1 MGVYRR
7 EDKLRNG
14 KTRKGKIWWICY
26 VVAGRQVR
34 ESSHSTNKRVA
45 RNLLAIRQAQVLEG
59 RMQLPKSKPPKFEE
73 WAKKVLGEVP
83 HPSTKERYT
92 YSTDHL
98 LARFKGARLNQITAD
113 SIEEFKQERLAEGVR
128 GATVNRDLAVLRRML
143 TLAKKRRL
151 IGQNPFGEVEFLEER
166 KQRRQPHI
174 LTFEE
179 QERLVAAAA
188 PRLRVLVVLL
198 TETGLRVNKEALQL
212 RWEDIDLKDSTLR
225 VRDSKTP
232 AGKRVVPLSSLC
244 KAELERWKNLTGP
257 EFSEFVFPRFSN
269 PRHPLYG
276 SGRKAWRTAL
286 KKEGLPHFPI
296 YDLRHTFATRLH
308 AAGESPLTVA
318 QMLGHSSTAIVSTYA
333 KTLEEHLRGA
343 IRKLEEYRQGHFEQT
358 TASSLEE
365 RSLTDKRLN

>member
-1 MGVYRR
+1 
-7 EDKLRNG
+7 
-14 KTRKGKIWWICY
+14 
-26 VVAGRQVR
+26 
-34 ESSHSTNKRVA
+34 
-45 RNLLAIRQAQVLEG
+45 
-59 RMQLPKSKPPKFEE
+59 
-73 WAKKVLGEVP
+73 
-83 HPSTKERYT
+83 
-92 YSTDHL
+92 
-98 LARFKGARLNQITAD
+98 
-113 SIEEFKQERLAEGVR
+113 
-128 GATVNRDLAVLRRML
+128 VNRDLAVLRRML

-174 LTFEE
+174 LTFED
-179 QERLVAAAA
+179 QERLLAVAA
-188 PRLRVLVVLL
+188 PRLRVLIMLL

-212 RWEDIDLKDSTLR
+212 RWEDIDLKEGSLR

-257 EFSEFVFPRFSN
+257 EFSEFVFPCFSN

-286 KKEGLPHFPI
+286 KKAGLPHFPI

-343 IRKLEEYRQGHFEQT
+343 IRKLETYRE
-358 TASSLEE
+358 TAGSPRIVANTS
-365 RSLTDKRLN
+365 RTIQ